1 VYTRDIRILCL
12 SIVWKPERHFGEEG
26 VSILITVMGVCW
38 HPLLTGALDASR
50 IINRRNNFF
59 GSTEADHILD
69 GLMLV
74 MHHQKGA
81 VVYLHYS
88 LGWIIPIN
96 FQSTSS
102 HLFIVLIYSSSCLH

>member
-1 VYTRDIRILCL
+1 MLPPICSLL
-12 SIVWKPERHFGEEG
+12 AFWKPDVGYDQSSVDATIFL
-26 VSILITVMGVCW
+26 V
-38 HPLLTGALDASR
+38 AL
-50 IINRRNNFF
+50 
-59 GSTEADHILD
+59 EADHILD

-74 MHHQKGA
+74 THHQKGA

-96 FQSTSS
+96 FQTSS